1 MFDIHRPT
9 LSKLPSTDSNDN
21 SSIPSR
27 RIMCFDGFFL
37 QPPSPS
43 EADTPPIDNTD
54 KQPPA
59 KQPDK
64 KIKERDIDIELC
76 FTTNGSN
83 DASTY
88 YNVLGRGYN
97 EYGQFVLSNGTYILH
112 RQMPLAGQG

>member
-1 MFDIHRPT
+1 MFDIHHPT

-27 RIMCFDGFFL
+27 RTMCFDGFFL

-59 KQPDK
+59 KQPDNK

-76 FTTNGSN
+76 FTTNGAIMMPQHIIMCWEGVIMSM
-83 DASTY
+83 DSLFYQMVHIYSTT
-88 YNVLGRGYN
+88 GKC
-97 EYGQFVLSNGTYILH
+97 H
-112 RQMPLAGQG
+112 